1 MLYLELFNAISSIS
15 LKVMKSIVIFGGAGF
30 IGRHLIR
37 RLAKKGHKIIVP
49 YQRSVQE
56 AKLRLLGVTGQIIPF
71 RFSNLDDKR
80 LNSLLIKTDIC
91 INLKTTYDQK
101 KGSYDDTI
109 FKFNKKLIKI
119 LKSNLELRNYIFFS
133 GLGTDIDKNSSRSIA
148 IHKTEKEA
156 FKYLKNVNIIRP
168 GVIIGGGD
176 VFLKRLLPIFKSSF
190 FVPLFGDGL
199 KKFQPV
205 FIDDISLAVEKIVI
219 EEIKNQ
225 NIYELAGPEILT
237 YQKFYNHISKCLNK
251 TRVLVPVSLKVMK
264 PLISIAEKTPI
275 SPLTSEQL
283 LLFEKDNVLQ
293 HVDKTF
299 KDLSINPQDILQ
311 IIRNI
316 IEN

>member
-1 MLYLELFNAISSIS
+1 
-15 LKVMKSIVIFGGAGF
+15 MKSIVIFGGAGF

-101 KGSYDDTI
+101 KGSFDDTI

-119 LKSNLELRNYIFFS
+119 LKTNFELRNYIYFS
-133 GLGTDIDKNSSRSIA
+133 GLGVDIDKNSRRSIA

-190 FVPLFGDGL
+190 FVPLFGDGSI
-199 KKFQPV
+199 KFQPV
-205 FIDDISLAVEKIVI
+205 FIDDISQAVEKII
-219 EEIKNQ
+219 NEEIKNQ

-237 YQKFYNHISKCLNK
+237 YRKFYNHISKCLNK

-311 IIRNI
+311 IIKNI

>member
-1 MLYLELFNAISSIS
+1 
-15 LKVMKSIVIFGGAGF
+15 MKSIVIFGGAGF

-91 INLKTTYDQK
+91 INLKTIYDQK
-101 KGSYDDTI
+101 KGSFDDTI

-119 LKSNLELRNYIFFS
+119 LKTNFELRNYIYFS
-133 GLGTDIDKNSSRSIA
+133 GLGVDIDKNSRRSIA

-190 FVPLFGDGL
+190 FVPLFGDGSI
-199 KKFQPV
+199 KFQPV
-205 FIDDISLAVEKIVI
+205 FIDDISQAVEKII
-219 EEIKNQ
+219 NEEIKNQ

-237 YQKFYNHISKCLNK
+237 YRKFYNHISKCLNK
-251 TRVLVPVSLKVMK
+251 TRVLVPVSIKVMK
-264 PLISIAEKTPI
+264 PIISIAEKTPI

-311 IIRNI
+311 IIKNI
-316 IEN
+316 TKN

>member
-1 MLYLELFNAISSIS
+1 
-15 LKVMKSIVIFGGAGF
+15 MKSIVIFGGAGF

-37 RLAKKGHKIIVP
+37 RLAKKGHKIILP

-80 LNSLLIKTDIC
+80 LYSLLIKTDIC

-101 KGSYDDTI
+101 KGSFEDTI

-133 GLGTDIDKNSSRSIA
+133 GLGVDKDKNSSRSIA

-190 FVPLFGDGL
+190 FVPLFGDGSI
-199 KKFQPV
+199 KFQPV
-205 FIDDISLAVEKIVI
+205 FIEDISQAVEKIVN

-237 YQKFYNHISKCLNK
+237 YRKFYNHISKCLNK

-275 SPLTSEQL
+275 SPLSSEQL

-293 HVDKTF
+293 HVDKKF

-311 IIRNI
+311 IVKNI

>member
-1 MLYLELFNAISSIS
+1 
-15 LKVMKSIVIFGGAGF
+15 MKSIVIFGGAGF
-30 IGRHLIR
+30 IGKHLIR

-101 KGSYDDTI
+101 KGSFDNTI

-133 GLGTDIDKNSSRSIA
+133 GLGADIDKNSSRSIA

-311 IIRNI
+311 IIKNI

>member
-1 MLYLELFNAISSIS
+1 
-15 LKVMKSIVIFGGAGF
+15 MKSIVIFGGAGF

-37 RLAKKGHKIIVP
+37 ILAKKGHKIIVP

-101 KGSYDDTI
+101 KGSFDDTI

-119 LKSNLELRNYIFFS
+119 LKTNFELRNYIYFS
-133 GLGTDIDKNSSRSIA
+133 GLGVDIDKNSRRSIA

-190 FVPLFGDGL
+190 FVPLFGDGSI
-199 KKFQPV
+199 KFQPV
-205 FIDDISLAVEKIVI
+205 FIDDISQAVEKII
-219 EEIKNQ
+219 NEEIKNQ

-237 YQKFYNHISKCLNK
+237 YRKFYNHISKCLNK

-311 IIRNI
+311 IIKNI

>member
-1 MLYLELFNAISSIS
+1 
-15 LKVMKSIVIFGGAGF
+15 MKSIVIFGGAGF

-56 AKLRLLGVTGQIIPF
+56 AKLRLLGATGQIIPF
-71 RFSNLDDKR
+71 RFSSLDDTR

-101 KGSYDDTI
+101 KGSFDDKI

-119 LKSNLELRNYIFFS
+119 LKSNLELKNYIYFS
-133 GLGTDIDKNSSRSIA
+133 GLGVDLDKNSTRSIA

-156 FKYLKNVNIIRP
+156 FKYLKNVSIIRP

-176 VFLKRLLPIFKSSF
+176 IFLKRLLPIFKSSF
-190 FVPLFGDGL
+190 FVPLIGDGSI
-199 KKFQPV
+199 KFQPV
-205 FIDDISLAVEKIVI
+205 FIDDISLAVEKIVS

-225 NIYELAGPEILT
+225 NIYELAGPEIMT
-237 YQKFYNHISKCLNK
+237 YRKFYNHISNCLNK

-293 HVDKTF
+293 HIDKTF
-299 KDLSINPQDILQ
+299 KDLNINPQDIIQ
-311 IIRNI
+311 IVKNI
-316 IEN
+316 IIN